1 MKLAIAGKV
10 KGYLLHGH
18 DEFLIGLWTLLI
30 SVSLSFIA
38 GIYLGYVSQVLIL
51 IPGLMVLVTPS
62 INMRGAIAGILT
74 SRLSSSMHLGAFEAK
89 FGRETELG
97 DNLRSSIILTVIIS
111 VILAVFGKLICL
123 LTGTEVIGIVE
134 MIIISVI
141 SGTLAGLIVTAV
153 GVMISV
159 VCYRKSWNLDMVGAP
174 VVTTFGDIMTLPF
187 LVVTAIVVMQLP
199 LIWIMVLGLVVL
211 VMAMWAIFSIRKAT
225 KTMKD
230 VLREGLPL
238 LIPLCLLGIVAGV
251 LYTNGLED
259 LIAAAAVLILISPF
273 MNGCGSIGGILTSR
287 IGTEMHMGLV
297 DANVLPQS
305 LVWKHFAENYLYAL
319 LILPLM
325 GIVSHYAAVLCGIT
339 TPGLVPML
347 LLSLCAGLIVIT
359 VMNLLGYFTAVL
371 TYRLGYDPD
380 NFGVPVV
387 TSSIDLIGATAL
399 ILTMTVLFV

>member
-18 DEFLIGLWTLLI
+18 DEFFIGLWTLLL

-38 GIYLGYVSQVLIL
+38 GIYLGSVSQVLLL

-97 DNLRSSIILTVIIS
+97 DNLRSSLILTVIIS
-111 VILAVFGKLICL
+111 AVLAGFGKLICI
-123 LTGTEVIGIVE
+123 LTGTEVIGIIE

-141 SGTLAGLIVTAV
+141 SGTLAGLVVTAI
-153 GVMISV
+153 GVLISV
-159 VCYRKSWNLDMVGAP
+159 ICYRKSWNLDMVGAP
-174 VVTTFGDIMTLPF
+174 VVTTVGDIVTLPF
-187 LVVTAIVVMQLP
+187 LVVTAIIVMQLP
-199 LIWIMVLGLVVL
+199 VIGVVVLGLIVL
-211 VMAMWAIFSIRKAT
+211 ALILWALFSMHGAT

-238 LIPLCLLGIVAGV
+238 LIPLCLLGIIAGV
-251 LYTNGLED
+251 LYTNGLES

-297 DANVLPQS
+297 DAKVFPQG
-305 LVWKHFAENYLYAL
+305 LVWKHFLENYLYAL

-325 GIVSHYAAVLCGIT
+325 GLVSHYAAVLCGIT

-347 LLSLCAGLIVIT
+347 LLSLSAGMIVIT

-387 TSSIDLIGATAL
+387 TSSIDLVGATAL
-399 ILTMTVLFV
+399 IVMMLILFV